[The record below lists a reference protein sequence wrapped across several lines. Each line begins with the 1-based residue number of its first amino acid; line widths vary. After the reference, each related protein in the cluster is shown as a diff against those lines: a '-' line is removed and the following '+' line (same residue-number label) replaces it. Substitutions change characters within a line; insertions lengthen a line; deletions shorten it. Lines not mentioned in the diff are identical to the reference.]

1 MSPGEGT
8 RGLAGAGLPAG
19 LRPAGRG
26 ATGSQGACR
35 GIFAGVAVSVAR
47 GAPGPERPPGPPRGG
62 DDESDDGDHDV
73 RLAQHES
80 DDENLYADPPQTT
93 IASHSRSRSRTP
105 PPAPHHTRKRRRR
118 HTTRPS
124 NSSASRPSISRT
136 TSSAGD
142 DADAPTDRETRFE
155 KELLTELTCM
165 ICFAP
170 MWKPITTPCQHV
182 SVPFISRWPYLFLP
196 HRIICDPM
204 W

>member
-1 MSPGEGT
+1 MSTSPSS
-8 RGLAGAGLPAG
+8 PAP
-19 LRPAGRG
+19 RPLHVDV
-26 ATGSQGACR
+26 TTSK
-35 GIFAGVAVSVAR
+35 ILSLVAR
-47 GAPGPERPPGPPRGG
+47 ARSQTSDEDAPIERVRTYAEDSDERTDSEG

-93 IASHSRSRSRTP
+93 TASHSRSRSRTP

-136 TSSAGD
+136 TSSAGG